1 MNEDNQTS
9 IGENVSGFAPSQNP
23 RDPVDISKV
32 QTQIDSTSLVNRI
45 IKRRKDELD
54 QSLALAVK
62 QNADK
67 VAEEQRLG
75 AITGY
80 GQMIAA
86 TNIDQAR
93 SDAMMIEL
101 RKLDLGNKSPYLA
114 SKMRDPNFAAISHDD
129 VPNLVQNEYL
139 LDYLETF
146 GDNMGAVPQ
155 RFKGGIKLTAQ
166 GRMYF
171 NAMISENEKQEA
183 EFIAAG
189 KRLGDE
195 YEEMSSGGG
204 AVIGGSAEVL
214 GQLAASGKTIATG
227 SVVGAGVGAGIG
239 ATAFGVGAIPGAIG
253 GAGTG
258 AIAGMALDAFIV
270 EAGHAYGEF
279 RENGFERETA
289 TGGAITVGV
298 LNAAL
303 EVAGAKIVTAPYRKL
318 LSKTISST
326 ISRQVTKAGV
336 KMTTEGLLKTAALNY
351 LQTIAAETGTEV
363 TQESVNIL
371 VDKFLR
377 TISSDELN
385 EKLKTEQ
392 GWDEIVQRIGDIAY
406 KTATAMVLIGLPG
419 AAAHA
424 YNEKSKSNGALKV
437 QDTISAL
444 IKNGDDSK
452 LAKRSPD
459 DREKFMAAQLKG
471 KKSEVLYVDARELVS
486 VLQQM
491 MIGEG
496 RNREANKIS
505 DSDLEAVL
513 PGVLQQL
520 AVPGVV
526 DVTIPTHVFL
536 ERTSKTELGKA
547 LLDHIRV
554 GVDAMSVADA
564 RRYVEQKNETIA
576 NTQKKIAEQNKTIE
590 GFEKSAREVFD
601 MVEKQLIAAGRS
613 KAEAEMG
620 ATLAQA
626 MVVTGAAKDKIT
638 PTEWLAR
645 NPLPKIRPAQA
656 PTQRADGSFEQASRK
671 DLGLGEQAAN
681 ETSQRPTVVAWAKE
695 KFGDR
700 TAPDGSTVWQN
711 FTEWFGDSQI
721 VDADG
726 KPMVVYHGTNEEF
739 DTFETGRGDMIFVS
753 PSKELAEG
761 FGENIVESYIRST
774 KPFNGVKNVKDIK
787 DFVKKNYE
795 KIKKEI
801 DRETDER
808 GNLDDLNVHSVKELL
823 SRIEGLDYYVYESSA
838 TLRNGIKKLGFDSI
852 QSDENGEI
860 AIGIFHPRQIKSAVA
875 NTGAF
880 STTNFSMLEQSAIA
894 ATQRAAISSKLQG
907 IADVSGIT
915 ASTEFAK
922 GQTVKT
928 GREFKLKLQER
939 VLAAA
944 KAAGIDLSV
953 DTPETRAYLVE
964 MATSDAFAALN
975 TESGK
980 LAIGWYNRK
989 VRKALRKLA
998 LIHPE
1003 ISTDPNAKLAF
1014 MWALAVTSNGMK
1026 VLPNFRMA
1034 EKAYKIYKKT
1044 GKMPTNIGA
1053 GTAKKAINN
1062 SLGLYNKLIKKH
1074 GFQKLF
1080 DFMTTQH
1087 TVKEVAAFSGKN
1099 ISGENTKTIVYG
1111 SAFLGAK
1118 IGNGFFANLNGH
1130 FEQLT
1135 IDRWL
1140 MRTWG
1145 RWTGTLIETDRI
1157 AANKRLGQLSQLGS
1171 KLTKSE
1177 KEKLS
1182 KIVGVK
1188 LNFDRPLTV
1197 AKAVSDASTDPDVRE
1212 LINGVGTSKS
1222 LIKKIRSILG
1232 DPRKGSNRVGIGDE
1246 IRKASLSAIGH
1257 LDGQIEIPR
1266 NAKERGQIRS
1276 VFQEALV
1283 ELQKTHPDLTM
1294 ADLQAV
1300 LWYPEKTLYESAKGA
1315 VGVESEY
1322 EEGNA
1327 PDYDNAAITIAR
1339 EAGVSEELIRA
1350 ADAAVDKEL
1359 RAEDSA
1365 RRTGRGV
1372 KRAGKSGVLRQS
1384 AVTTSSH
1391 NVALSAQRIEQIP
1404 LGGVTPIADV
1414 RQSLIGKFGSVVDRL
1429 VKSGRLVIAS
1439 NASDLVTKF
1448 RESTG
1453 RDLDEET
1460 ENSIKADKLKAE
1472 GTIRAWIIFAEQRQV
1487 VDFNSI
1493 KSIDDAKA
1501 AAEKKYK
1508 KIVESTPEFDG
1519 DAYINSIEDRELDE
1533 LPPVVRD
1540 AVRRWRNGDQDSA
1553 MRDLL
1558 NSVTKERQR
1567 NIAAWRNYLE
1577 VVNEDYAA
1585 DPNWRHYVV
1594 EYLFE
1599 SFSKDNPNSGLP
1611 FNAAALSLVHNK
1623 VSTGEAPRFD
1633 KAYSKALLLV
1643 TKDLVKLGDVNNGWR
1658 KVPRTSMDSP
1668 NFNNIVAEVQSI
1680 SSAKWCTRTTHAS
1693 PYIQRGDFWVYISNG
1708 SPAIAIRFD
1717 GADVAEIQGPANDG
1731 TIPYQYA
1738 GEVKNLLDSGQLGV
1752 LKPKTKMSLETAI
1765 EKANLLEGIKSGSIR
1780 EQEQAAGVE
1789 FDYTA
1794 AGQDTV
1800 RVFVNK
1806 NGEIVIWGDC
1816 KIIGPNKVSRVEGR
1830 LTIQEGES
1838 ARFLTSVRHLK
1849 MDRDSSA
1856 PLITE
1861 VLGDAEFYQDT
1872 SAPLLTKIGGNGD
1885 ILAGAFVPLLE
1896 TINGELS
1903 AYAESSLPS
1912 LVSVGGNAFI
1922 AGKASL
1928 PLLKTVDGGA
1938 NFYRD
1943 SFFPSLTRIGRDA
1956 SFYGNASMPVLEY
1969 IGGGCTLE
1977 RGANVPMLTTIV
1989 GHASMRE
1996 GAIANSL
2003 QTIGENAAIYGGVSV
2018 PSLVTIGGVA
2028 TIFEFADVPSLTT
2041 IGEGGTIKAR
2051 ASVPSLTTVGETLFL
2066 EEDVEVPL
2074 LATVGNTLFTP
2085 YDEQSDVVPN
2095 YNKTLYL
2102 PSLVSVGG
2110 SVTVSKQ
2117 MFTPLLRSIGGEAK
2131 LGPGS
2136 SLPSLVNVNNLF
2148 AYSLVLG
2155 YKNIESPFIPLLET
2169 VAGSAYLNYNVSAPS
2184 LTSIGNYAL
2193 IGDSVSV
2200 PLLKTIWGNTAIYG
2214 GSDTSNLRIIYGSA
2228 TIEQGANVSSLIT
2241 VSGNL
2246 DLSDKAS
2253 APSLV
2258 TVGNNLSMG
2267 YESSAPLLVMV
2278 GGAADMKTNSVF
2290 SSKIRTKINT
2300 LSNGM
2305 SADEIKA
2312 FVNNTLKPTNGTK
2325 ASVGQTI
2332 QGLTDNKTG
2341 IMFLI
2346 ASSLTSRTAPAVL
2359 AHEVTHAFAT
2369 DEMQAK
2375 ALDLVNNRD
2384 SSDNTPQIQSLLDDV
2399 HNRMAAAGVIGDAS
2413 EALGYIVEEAI
2424 LAGRVSGSSVIDDTF
2439 IARIV
2444 DMFGERIGGIVR
2456 DFVAFVR
2463 ARMAAGGLEIDMTV
2477 DDMVAMAVHGMH
2489 QISNGDT
2496 QITDARSPTVSKS
2509 SNQTLFHSNDN
2520 EESLSQSQN
2529 PATFYSAFKNEVKK
2543 LNINSANAEGWKQQI
2558 KGLVAKGAIKQDEV
2572 FWSGL
2577 ENWLDIKD
2585 QVQEGKITKEQVD
2598 EFLQIEGMRVDVQV
2612 ETEGVDIGRAAENIE
2627 ETLRNGEVWDIDG
2640 KSALEEWQKPGIS
2653 EKLKSQYE
2661 ALLNEKLQEA
2671 NGVYDDGREVSDYV
2685 KEASNTQY
2693 HYLQLQRNNSTNYRE
2708 VLIMLPEEL
2717 NISSF
2722 YSSHWDGMP
2731 NVVVHIRMSDR
2742 IGPNGERILFIE
2754 EIQSDWGQEGRS
2766 GGFLTEEISKLRVLI
2781 REAQYRINFLETSDE
2796 SQGILRKAFVAL
2808 NKVRELPFV
2817 DENGTEQT
2825 NKAANWARVLDHL
2838 VGSDDWRTKYNFT
2851 KLTKKDIANLEKE
2864 KERRVALK
2872 VEQDFIKNSDSST
2885 AFATAPK
2892 GPFVEKTSAWVELAL
2907 KQIML
2912 QAVNGKYD
2920 KVAFINGNQSA
2931 KRYDQIS
2938 EVDEIQIRKNAD
2950 GTYNYVARYEGE
2962 SVETEKKV
2970 DAEKIIK
2977 LFGKER
2983 LDAADAKPMTSVT
2996 IRVKDFS
3003 MGGEGMKAFYD
3014 SIVPQALSKML
3025 KKLGGDNVGEVGID
3039 TRSPEDNAYYEDL
3052 TEANIMRQQGF
3063 TVTPALSEK
3072 VSQGLPL
3079 FQSKEGGS
3087 NGEARGSYD
3096 PIKNLMALGAN
3107 ADSSTFPH
3115 ELMHWRLIKEFEMA
3129 SDPNATAEQKADAD
3143 ILLKWFGIAGENVD
3157 QRLANWNAMSLDQQR
3172 PHHEAFALSGEI
3184 FLYTG
3189 KSPSVELQGVFEKY
3203 RRWLIRT
3210 YISIRDDLNAIYR
3223 QQFGTDLPFLTEEI
3237 RGVFDRM
3244 LASEEQISQ
3253 REAIDNF
3260 KAQYQTQ
3267 EESGMNDGEWAAYQA
3282 MIAEAHEVAV
3292 TDLTAASVKQ
3302 MEWLSG
3308 ARGKILKDM
3317 QTAHNAFR
3325 KATQSEEAE
3334 KMSNEPVRRAERF
3347 LRTGKMLD
3355 AEGKEVEFL
3364 VGNKLDRSTVI
3375 NMYPTST
3382 TGLTPAVDLTKL
3394 QGMMTKDGLAPDLA
3408 AEMFGMESGDQL
3420 VRALA
3425 ELKPYKEELKERTDA
3440 RMLEEHGELTTPEAR
3455 EEAVQRALAN
3465 EARSRFV
3472 AVENRFLT
3480 KAKTPV
3486 AVILQGAKELARS
3499 ILGRMAIKD
3508 IKPRNYALTEAR
3520 VAKEKTTAVKAMQS
3534 PETAA
3539 KSAYTRHYNK
3549 MIAEGVEEA
3558 KAVEMAT
3565 EVSNEAM
3572 KSAQARI
3579 DAHKKQYGDVSPE
3592 VAAIKASHQQV
3603 IQNQLAKE
3611 AQSIKDEIET
3621 QIGKFKR
3628 FFKDDKKI
3636 AKTRS
3641 VDLVNAARSILA
3653 FYGLGKHDKLPS
3665 AYLEQLKEY
3674 NPSLFESVS
3683 AMISSAKTGTPDYR
3697 MLTVDEFRS
3706 MQETV
3711 DALWELAKRENQIRI
3726 EGEMVSLDQAVGELG
3741 ARLDEI
3747 GVPKTLP
3754 GETQAVTNKDR
3765 AVRHINSMKAIL
3777 RRVEHW
3783 ANATDGANN
3792 AGGPFTKYIWRP
3804 ISQALDAYRI
3814 DRNKYVKRYVD
3825 LLKEIA
3831 LPVGKIAAPEIN
3843 YTFGAGNG
3851 GIGIAELLGALMHTG
3866 NVSNLEKLLVGR
3878 GWATVAEDGTMDTSK
3893 WDAFIARVT
3902 NDGTLT
3908 KQHFD
3913 FLQAAWDLNEE
3924 LKPMAQKVHHD
3935 IEGYYFKEVPATP
3948 FTNQFGTYRGGY
3960 VPAKTD
3966 PFIVRDA
3973 QRQARMAE
3981 LESDFRAA
3989 MPSTGTGF
3997 MKSRVKYNK
4006 ALSLDI
4012 RLMAKHIDD
4021 VIRYSHVQPAV
4032 KDVMRILKNRSFAD
4046 KLTRMDSMAIDEM
4059 LAPWL
4064 NRAARQITNESG
4076 RWKPIDTFWR
4086 TVRSRTGISVMIGNI
4101 TNAMQ
4106 QLTGLFMSSLKV
4118 GPAYLGNALYSYIA
4132 SPNLSSQEVAALSP
4146 FMSNKMENQIF
4157 DLQDQMNQLVLNP
4170 NKFQKIQ
4177 KWSSHHGYFLQS
4189 AFQNMVDIVTW
4200 TATYNEYLAE
4210 SGVDVSDAKAQ
4221 REAINRADAAVRLT
4235 QGTMNPEGIA
4245 AFEVGT
4251 PFYKTF
4257 VQFTGYFN
4265 MLANLNT
4272 DEYVKIFRDLGWR
4285 GNEGKLAYT
4294 FLMGFAA
4301 QAIISDAIVRTLR
4314 GGWEDDD
4321 DDGYLDVFMD
4331 WIFGSMARS
4340 AVAMVPFGSTAYTA
4354 LTTAYNSKPY
4364 DDRITSSP
4372 SVSALESST
4381 VGVGK
4386 AIINATSKDKE
4397 ITGQNVKDVA
4407 TLISVS
4413 TGIPVT
4419 LLGRPASYLVDVER
4433 GKINPTSKADFV
4445 RGLITGTAT
4454 KESKKR

>member
-9 IGENVSGFAPSQNP
+9 IDENVSGFAPSQNP
-23 RDPVDISKV
+23 RDPSDISKK
-32 QTQIDSTSLVNRI
+32 TRSQIVMESFDAKSVANSIL
-45 IKRRKDELD
+45 KEMQDELD

-101 RKLDLGNKSPYLA
+101 RKYDLGNKNPYLA
-114 SKMRDPNFAAISHDD
+114 SQMRDPNFAAVSHDD

-146 GDNMGAVPQ
+146 GDNMGAVSQ

-214 GQLAASGKTIATG
+214 GQVAASGKTIATG
-227 SVVGAGVGAGIG
+227 SVIGAGVGAGIG
-239 ATAFGVGAIPGAIG
+239 LTGFGVGAIPGAVG

-406 KTATAMVLIGLPG
+406 KTAAAMLIIGVPG

-564 RRYVEQKNETIA
+564 RRYVEQKNENIA

-601 MVEKQLIAAGRS
+601 MVEKQLIAAGRL

-626 MVVTGAAKDKIT
+626 MVVTGAARDKIT

-656 PTQRADGSFEQASRK
+656 PTQRADGSFEQASRA

-681 ETSQRPTVVAWAKE
+681 ETSQRPSVVAWAKE

-700 TAPDGSTVWQN
+700 TAPDGSTVWKN
-711 FTEWFGDSQI
+711 FTEWFGDSKV
-721 VDADG
+721 VDAEG
-726 KPMVVYHGTNEEF
+726 KPVMVYHGTQNEKMNEF
-739 DTFETGRGDMIFVS
+739 SKTRPAYFTADKQLADEFADRSYWGEALIEGEVPTTISAYLSIKNPLVITTEKEYESEMMDKASVGHLLDRGYDGIIYNPDDRGSSYFLTVS
-753 PSKELAEG
+753 P
-761 FGENIVESYIRST
+761 T
-774 KPFNGVKNVKDIK
+774 
-787 DFVKKNYE
+787 
-795 KIKKEI
+795 
-801 DRETDER
+801 
-808 GNLDDLNVHSVKELL
+808 
-823 SRIEGLDYYVYESSA
+823 
-838 TLRNGIKKLGFDSI
+838 
-852 QSDENGEI
+852 
-860 AIGIFHPRQIKSAVA
+860 QIKSAVA

-880 STTNFSMLEQSAIA
+880 STTNLSILEQSAIA

-1034 EKAYKIYKKT
+1034 EKAYNIYKKT

-1053 GTAKKAINN
+1053 GTSKKAINN
-1062 SLGLYNKLIKKH
+1062 SLALYNKLIKKH

-1391 NVALSAQRIEQIP
+1391 NVAHSAQRIEQIP

-1472 GTIRAWIIFAEQRQV
+1472 GTVRAWIIFAEQRQV

-1508 KIVESTPEFDG
+1508 EIVESTPEFDG
-1519 DAYINSIEDRELDE
+1519 DAYINSIEDRELDA
-1533 LPPVVRD
+1533 LPP
-1540 AVRRWRNGDQDSA
+1540 AVREAVSRWRNGEKDSA

-1558 NSVTKERQR
+1558 DSVNRQR
-1567 NIAAWRNYLE
+1567 QQNIATWRNYLE

-1594 EYLFE
+1594 EYLFG

-1633 KAYSKALLLV
+1633 KAYSNALLLV
-1643 TKDLVKLGDVNNGWR
+1643 TKDLVKLGDANNGWR
-1658 KVPRTSMDSP
+1658 KIPKTSSDSP
-1668 NFNNIVAEVQSI
+1668 NFDKTVAEVQSI
-1680 SSAKWCTRTTHAS
+1680 SSTKWCTRTTHAS
-1693 PYIQRGDFWVYISNG
+1693 IYIQGGDFWVYIHNG
-1708 SPAIAIRFD
+1708 QPAIAIRFS
-1717 GADVAEIQGPANDG
+1717 GETVAEIQGQANNG

-1738 GEVKNLLDSGQLGV
+1738 GEVKNLLDSGELGK
-1752 LKPKTKMSLETAI
+1752 LMPSTKRSLDMAI
-1765 EKANLLEGIKSGSIR
+1765 EKSFMLEEVKKGSTRELTEHAGIRLDDDSR
-1780 EQEQAAGVE
+1780 MFELE
-1789 FDYTA
+1789 
-1794 AGQDTV
+1794 
-1800 RVFVNK
+1800 
-1806 NGEIVIWGDC
+1806 NGDVVVWGDC
-1816 KIIGPNKVSRVEGR
+1816 SITAYATNRVVKIIGNADFMAGSMAPR
-1830 LTIQEGES
+1830 LTEISGE
-1838 ARFLTSVRHLK
+1838 AVIR
-1849 MDRDSSA
+1849 
-1856 PLITE
+1856 E
-1861 VLGDAEFYQDT
+1861 
-1872 SAPLLTKIGGNGD
+1872 
-1885 ILAGAFVPLLE
+1885 
-1896 TINGELS
+1896 
-1903 AYAESSLPS
+1903 ES
-1912 LVSVGGNAFI
+1912 F
-1922 AGKASL
+1922 L
-1928 PLLKTVDGGA
+1928 PLLKT
-1938 NFYRD
+1938 
-1943 SFFPSLTRIGRDA
+1943 
-1956 SFYGNASMPVLEY
+1956 
-1969 IGGGCTLE
+1969 IGGYGDIRAYKSEQGEQAYL
-1977 RGANVPMLTTIV
+1977 V
-1989 GHASMRE
+1989 
-1996 GAIANSL
+1996 SL
-2003 QTIGENAAIYGGVSV
+2003 
-2018 PSLVTIGGVA
+2018 
-2028 TIFEFADVPSLTT
+2028 PSLTT
-2041 IGEGGTIKAR
+2041 IGGSANIKAGASLPMLTR
-2051 ASVPSLTTVGETLFL
+2051 IDGYASIQGGASVPSLTTVGSTFNIYKNLSVPSLTTVGGHLTMDAEAFAPSLTTVVGDANFGLRSSAPMLKTIGGYATIKKDAVLESLTTVGGAATISGSRPIIGFSMASETNPLASFSAVPMLATVAGDLHIKEGAIAPMLTTIGGHLDL
-2066 EEDVEVPL
+2066 EAGASAPMLTTVGGTASIQRGASAPALKSVMGNLNIFARASAPVLVTVGGDAHIYEEAFTPMLETVGGDLLINDDAAAPL
-2074 LATVGNTLFTP
+2074 LTKVGRDANIYQRSKLPMLATVGR
-2085 YDEQSDVVPN
+2085 DVNIEHDSTVPVLTTIGGRAN
-2095 YNKTLYL
+2095 IQHGASVPMLAT
-2102 PSLVSVGG
+2102 VGG
-2110 SVTVSKQ
+2110 YADIGSNVSAPK
-2117 MFTPLLRSIGGEAK
+2117 LAVIVGNASIQAGA
-2131 LGPGS
+2131 
-2136 SLPSLVNVNNLF
+2136 SLPSLTTIG
-2148 AYSLVLG
+2148 G
-2155 YKNIESPFIPLLET
+2155 Y
-2169 VAGSAYLNYNVSAPS
+2169 A
-2184 LTSIGNYAL
+2184 TSISSKAILNPDLQTSVGGNIA
-2193 IGDSVSV
+2193 
-2200 PLLKTIWGNTAIYG
+2200 AARA
-2214 GSDTSNLRIIYGSA
+2214 SNLQELNAILARA
-2228 TIEQGANVSSLIT
+2228 E
-2241 VSGNL
+2241 
-2246 DLSDKAS
+2246 
-2253 APSLV
+2253 
-2258 TVGNNLSMG
+2258 
-2267 YESSAPLLVMV
+2267 
-2278 GGAADMKTNSVF
+2278 
-2290 SSKIRTKINT
+2290 
-2300 LSNGM
+2300 
-2305 SADEIKA
+2305 
-2312 FVNNTLKPTNGTK
+2312 NGTS

-2341 IMFLI
+2341 VMFLI

-2384 SSDNTPQIQSLLDDV
+2384 SSDNTPQIQSLLDGV
-2399 HNRMAAAGVIGDAS
+2399 HNRMAAAGVVGNAS

-2424 LAGRVSGSSVIDDTF
+2424 LAGRVSGSSVIDNTF

-2477 DDMVAMAVHGMH
+2477 DDMVAIAVHGMH
-2489 QISNGDT
+2489 QISKGDT

-2520 EESLSQSQN
+2520 EESLNQSQN
-2529 PATFYSAFKNEVKK
+2529 PATFYSALKNQVER
-2543 LNINSANAEGWKQQI
+2543 LNINLANAEGWKQQI
-2558 KGLVAKGAIKQDEV
+2558 KGLVAKGIVKQDEV

-2577 ENWLDIKD
+2577 ENWLDL
-2585 QVQEGKITKEQVD
+2585 QNGKVTKEQVN
-2598 EFLQIEGMRVDVQV
+2598 EFLENNGVRVEIKSSSDKNKLAK
-2612 ETEGVDIGRAAENIE
+2612 AAEFIE
-2627 ETLRNGEVWDIDG
+2627 DSLDAGEAFDDDA
-2640 KSALEEWQKPGIS
+2640 KSALEQWQKPGIS
-2653 EKLKSQYE
+2653 EKSREQLE
-2661 ALLNEKLQEA
+2661 HLLNEKLQEA
-2671 NGVYDDGREVSDYV
+2671 GESRDVSDYV
-2685 KEASNTQY
+2685 ADVQETRYPEYQLNAS
-2693 HYLQLQRNNSTNYRE
+2693 SDGNYRE
-2708 VLIMLPEEL
+2708 ILIMLPRHALGKRKVFDKEG
-2717 NISSF
+2717 NVVGIAANDP
-2722 YSSHWDGMP
+2722 YQSSHWNDA
-2731 NVVVHIRMSDR
+2731 NIVVHIRMNDR
-2742 IGPNGERILFIE
+2742 LGPNGERILFIE
-2754 EIQSDWGQEGRS
+2754 EIQSDWAQEGRS
-2766 GGFLTEEISKLRVLI
+2766 AGFSTDENERIRTLV
-2781 REAQYRINFLETSDE
+2781 REAIRRQNILETSAANQE
-2796 SQGILRKAFVAL
+2796 IQRKSYVAM
-2808 NKVRELPFV
+2808 NKVKNLPKV
-2817 DENGTEQT
+2817 GDAGTESL
-2825 NKAANWARVLDHL
+2825 NRDIDLRAAYNDIAR
-2838 VGSDDWRTKYNFT
+2838 SDDWRTKYDLT
-2851 KLTKKDIANLEKE
+2851 GLTKREIKNLEIDR
-2864 KERRVALK
+2864 ERRIALN
-2872 VEQDFIKNSDSST
+2872 VEQDFLLGVYKTN
-2885 AFATAPK
+2885 AMLATVPK
-2892 GPFVEKTSAWVELAL
+2892 SPFVEKTSAWVELAL

-2912 QAVNGKYD
+2912 EAVNGKYD
-2920 KVAFINGNQSA
+2920 KVAFIDGHQSA
-2931 KRYDQIS
+2931 KRYDLSIEIDEIKIRKFANGSYAYKAYFNGEVAQF
-2938 EVDEIQIRKNAD
+2938 EDKVDEDRIVQ
-2950 GTYNYVARYEGE
+2950 
-2962 SVETEKKV
+2962 
-2970 DAEKIIK
+2970 
-2977 LFGKER
+2977 LFGSEILKTTKESSN
-2983 LDAADAKPMTSVT
+2983 KST
-2996 IRVKDFS
+2996 IFQLKNFS

-3014 SIVPQALSKML
+3014 SVVPQALSKML
-3025 KKLGGDNVGEVGID
+3025 KKLNGDKVEAVSYWNGNARGAFI
-3039 TRSPEDNAYYEDL
+3039 TRW
-3052 TEANIMRQQGF
+3052 QGF
-3063 TVTPALSEK
+3063 TVTPNLSEK

-3129 SDPNATAEQKADAD
+3129 SNPNATAEQKADAD

-3282 MIAEAHEVAV
+3282 MISEAHEVAV

-3325 KATQSEEAE
+3325 KQTQSEEAE
-3334 KMSNEPVRRAERF
+3334 KMSNEPVRKAERF

-3440 RMLEEHGELTTPEAR
+3440 RMMEEHGELNTPEAR

-3539 KSAYTRHYNK
+3539 KSAYTRHYNR

-3611 AQSIKDEIET
+3611 AQSIKDEVET

-3878 GWATVAEDGTMDTSK
+3878 GWATVAEDGTMDTSR
-3893 WDAFIARVT
+3893 WDAFVARVT

-4086 TVRSRTGISVMIGNI
+4086 TVRSRTGISVMIGNV

-4118 GPAYLGNALYSYIA
+4118 SPVYLGNALYSYVA

-4146 FMSNKMENQIF
+4146 FMSNRMKNQIF
-4157 DLQDQMNQLVLNP
+4157 DLQDQMNELVLNP
-4170 NKFQKIQ
+4170 NKFKKIQ

-4189 AFQNMVDIVTW
+4189 AFQNMVDIITW

-4221 REAINRADAAVRLT
+4221 REAVNRADAAVRLT

-4397 ITGQNVKDVA
+4397 ITGKNVKDVA
-4407 TLISVS
+4407 TLISVT

-4419 LLGRPASYLVDVER
+4419 LVGRPASYLVDVER
-4433 GKINPTSKADFV
+4433 GAVEPTSKADFV

>member
-1 MNEDNQTS
+1 MNEDNQIS
-9 IGENVSGFAPSQNP
+9 IDENVSGFAPSQNP
-23 RDPVDISKV
+23 RDPSDISRK
-32 QTQIDSTSLVNRI
+32 TPAQIVMESFDAKSVADSI

-101 RKLDLGNKSPYLA
+101 RKYDLGNKNPYLA
-114 SKMRDPNFAAISHDD
+114 SQMRDPNFAAVSHDD

-146 GDNMGAVPQ
+146 GDNMGAVSQ

-189 KRLGDE
+189 KRLGEE
-195 YEEMSSGGG
+195 YELMSRDGG
-204 AVIGGSAEVL
+204 AVLGGSAEVL
-214 GQLAASGKTIATG
+214 GQVAASGKTIATG
-227 SVVGAGVGAGIG
+227 SVIGAGVGAGIG
-239 ATAFGVGAIPGAIG
+239 LTGFGVGAIPGAVG

-371 VDKFLR
+371 VEKFLR

-547 LLDHIRV
+547 LLDYIRV

-564 RRYVEQKNETIA
+564 RRYVEQKNENIA

-626 MVVTGAAKDKIT
+626 MVVTGAARDKIT

-656 PTQRADGSFEQASRK
+656 PTQRADGSFEQAQIAKMDS
-671 DLGLGEQAAN
+671 DYIAAVESGDVVEQQRMVDEAATAAGY
-681 ETSQRPTVVAWAKE
+681 TSPTVHHGSIAKGVTQFNVGKSVEVEGGIFFTTNEDVAAQYTFERAYGDIISNEPLGDVTSAKLRMTNPYE
-695 KFGDR
+695 YQAKGK
-700 TAPDGSTVWQN
+700 V
-711 FTEWFGDSQI
+711 
-721 VDADG
+721 VDAIEMQRAVNFAKSNGYDG
-726 KPMVVYHGTNEEF
+726 VIIRDIDDSIGMT
-739 DTFETGRGDMIFVS
+739 GDMGDVY
-753 PSKELAEG
+753 
-761 FGENIVESYIRST
+761 VV
-774 KPFNGVKNVKDIK
+774 FNGN
-787 DFVKKNYE
+787 
-795 KIKKEI
+795 
-801 DRETDER
+801 
-808 GNLDDLNVHSVKELL
+808 
-823 SRIEGLDYYVYESSA
+823 
-838 TLRNGIKKLGFDSI
+838 
-852 QSDENGEI
+852 
-860 AIGIFHPRQIKSAVA
+860 QIKS
-875 NTGAF
+875 
-880 STTNFSMLEQSAIA
+880 S
-894 ATQRAAISSKLQG
+894 
-907 IADVSGIT
+907 
-915 ASTEFAK
+915 
-922 GQTVKT
+922 
-928 GREFKLKLQER
+928 
-939 VLAAA
+939 
-944 KAAGIDLSV
+944 DLV
-953 DTPETRAYLVE
+953 TR
-964 MATSDAFAALN
+964 D
-975 TESGK
+975 ESGK
-980 LAIGWYNRK
+980 VVPLSRRFNLSSPNTFEQASRAETRPKFISEIIETLGLTEEEVNSTVLDLMTGKSKSETFKADRVGNIKDIVPFLHARRLASGLRPLDITNSDDRAVLARLMAAEALAAINSAGGALAWYDSTIRAMLAQAAIKYPELDTDPRARNAFIIAAAITSQGMNVEDNLKFTFEQYDAYRKTIDANGAGQFPESGKGEEGSAMVDNFVLINSLLEDMGPDLLAQFLRTPFTVSELKKAGFKVNGELQSELVLGSSVLGPKIGFGFFSNLSGNFDPVTMDMWFMRTAGRLAGTLPSFK
-989 VRKALRKLA
+989 QSKFDKQVARFKKALLVTGTDGIFADQLDPLAVEKALNSQDVSAILA
-998 LIHPE
+998 LAKEIVKRHNKEFKYQREDFNSGKRVKSELVHSAMTMLGSIGKPIDTPSSGGQRRNFRDVVRQAVALVSKAYGQVVANAAFQAIIWYPE
-1003 ISTDPNAKLAF
+1003 QELYK
-1014 MWALAVTSNGMK
+1014 ALGARLRVTS
-1026 VLPNFRMA
+1026 
-1034 EKAYKIYKKT
+1034 EDY
-1044 GKMPTNIGA
+1044 
-1053 GTAKKAINN
+1053 
-1062 SLGLYNKLIKKH
+1062 
-1074 GFQKLF
+1074 
-1080 DFMTTQH
+1080 
-1087 TVKEVAAFSGKN
+1087 SG
-1099 ISGENTKTIVYG
+1099 
-1111 SAFLGAK
+1111 
-1118 IGNGFFANLNGH
+1118 
-1130 FEQLT
+1130 
-1135 IDRWL
+1135 
-1140 MRTWG
+1140 
-1145 RWTGTLIETDRI
+1145 
-1157 AANKRLGQLSQLGS
+1157 AANKLL
-1171 KLTKSE
+1171 
-1177 KEKLS
+1177 
-1182 KIVGVK
+1182 
-1188 LNFDRPLTV
+1188 
-1197 AKAVSDASTDPDVRE
+1197 KAE
-1212 LINGVGTSKS
+1212 GINGPK
-1222 LIKKIRSILG
+1222 L
-1232 DPRKGSNRVGIGDE
+1232 
-1246 IRKASLSAIGH
+1246 
-1257 LDGQIEIPR
+1257 
-1266 NAKERGQIRS
+1266 
-1276 VFQEALV
+1276 
-1283 ELQKTHPDLTM
+1283 
-1294 ADLQAV
+1294 
-1300 LWYPEKTLYESAKGA
+1300 
-1315 VGVESEY
+1315 
-1322 EEGNA
+1322 
-1327 PDYDNAAITIAR
+1327 
-1339 EAGVSEELIRA
+1339 
-1350 ADAAVDKEL
+1350 DAAQL
-1359 RAEDSA
+1359 AA
-1365 RRTGRGV
+1365 RKPRPTAAQQM
-1372 KRAGKSGVLRQS
+1372 AGKSKQKAAAGTGKVAGEFGPIPEPDRAAFLAGR
-1384 AVTTSSH
+1384 TKPSSH
-1391 NVALSAQRIEQIP
+1391 NVAHSAQRIEQIP

-1414 RQSLIGKFGSVVDRL
+1414 RQSLVGKFGSVVDRL

-1472 GTIRAWIIFAEQRQV
+1472 GTVRAWIIFAEQRQV

-1508 KIVESTPEFDG
+1508 EIVESTPEFDG
-1519 DAYINSIEDRELDE
+1519 DAYINSIEDRELDA
-1533 LPPVVRD
+1533 LPP
-1540 AVRRWRNGDQDSA
+1540 AVREAVSRWRNGEKDSA

-1558 NSVTKERQR
+1558 DSVNRQR
-1567 NIAAWRNYLE
+1567 QQNIATWRNYLE

-1594 EYLFE
+1594 EYLFG

-1633 KAYSKALLLV
+1633 KAYSNALLLV
-1643 TKDLVKLGDVNNGWR
+1643 TKDLVKLGDANNGWR
-1658 KVPRTSMDSP
+1658 KIPKTSSDSP
-1668 NFNNIVAEVQSI
+1668 NFNKTVAEVQSI
-1680 SSAKWCTRTTHAS
+1680 SSTKWCTRTTHAS
-1693 PYIQRGDFWVYISNG
+1693 VYIQTGDFWVYIHNG
-1708 SPAIAIRFD
+1708 QPAIAIRFS
-1717 GADVAEIQGPANDG
+1717 GETVAEIQGQANNG

-1738 GEVKNLLDSGQLGV
+1738 GEVKNLLDSGELGK
-1752 LKPKTKMSLETAI
+1752 LMPSTKRSLDMAI
-1765 EKANLLEGIKSGSIR
+1765 EKSFMLEEVKKGSTRELTEHAGIRLDDDSR
-1780 EQEQAAGVE
+1780 MFELE
-1789 FDYTA
+1789 
-1794 AGQDTV
+1794 
-1800 RVFVNK
+1800 
-1806 NGEIVIWGDC
+1806 NGDVVVWGDC
-1816 KIIGPNKVSRVEGR
+1816 SITAYATNRVVKIIGNADFMAGSMAPR
-1830 LTIQEGES
+1830 LTEISGE
-1838 ARFLTSVRHLK
+1838 AVIR
-1849 MDRDSSA
+1849 
-1856 PLITE
+1856 E
-1861 VLGDAEFYQDT
+1861 
-1872 SAPLLTKIGGNGD
+1872 
-1885 ILAGAFVPLLE
+1885 
-1896 TINGELS
+1896 
-1903 AYAESSLPS
+1903 ES
-1912 LVSVGGNAFI
+1912 F
-1922 AGKASL
+1922 L
-1928 PLLKTVDGGA
+1928 PLLKT
-1938 NFYRD
+1938 
-1943 SFFPSLTRIGRDA
+1943 
-1956 SFYGNASMPVLEY
+1956 
-1969 IGGGCTLE
+1969 IGGYGDIRAYKSEQGEQSYL
-1977 RGANVPMLTTIV
+1977 V
-1989 GHASMRE
+1989 
-1996 GAIANSL
+1996 SL
-2003 QTIGENAAIYGGVSV
+2003 
-2018 PSLVTIGGVA
+2018 
-2028 TIFEFADVPSLTT
+2028 PSLTT
-2041 IGEGGTIKAR
+2041 IGGSANIKAGASLPMLTTIGGYASIEGG
-2051 ASVPSLTTVGETLFL
+2051 ASVPSLTTVGSTFNIYKKLSVPSLTTVGGHLTMDAEAFAPSLTTVVGDANFGLRSSAPMLKTIGGYATIKKDAVLESLTTVGGSATISGSRPIIGFSMASETNPLASFSA
-2066 EEDVEVPL
+2066 VPM
-2074 LATVGNTLFTP
+2074 LATVAGDLHIKEGAIAPMLTTVGGYLDLEAGASAPMLTTVDGTASIQRGASAPALKSVMGNLNIFARASAPVLVTVGGDAHIYEEAFTP
-2085 YDEQSDVVPN
+2085 MLE
-2095 YNKTLYL
+2095 T
-2102 PSLVSVGG
+2102 VGG
-2110 SVTVSKQ
+2110 DLVINDDAAA
-2117 MFTPLLRSIGGEAK
+2117 PLLTKVGRDANIYQRSKLPMLTTVGRDVNIEMDSTVPVLTTIGGRANIQHGASVPMLTTVGGYADIGSNVSAPK
-2131 LGPGS
+2131 LAVIVGNASIQAGA
-2136 SLPSLVNVNNLF
+2136 SLPSLTTIG
-2148 AYSLVLG
+2148 G
-2155 YKNIESPFIPLLET
+2155 Y
-2169 VAGSAYLNYNVSAPS
+2169 A
-2184 LTSIGNYAL
+2184 TSISSKAILNPDLQTSVGGNIA
-2193 IGDSVSV
+2193 
-2200 PLLKTIWGNTAIYG
+2200 AARA
-2214 GSDTSNLRIIYGSA
+2214 SNLQELNAILARA
-2228 TIEQGANVSSLIT
+2228 E
-2241 VSGNL
+2241 
-2246 DLSDKAS
+2246 
-2253 APSLV
+2253 
-2258 TVGNNLSMG
+2258 
-2267 YESSAPLLVMV
+2267 
-2278 GGAADMKTNSVF
+2278 
-2290 SSKIRTKINT
+2290 
-2300 LSNGM
+2300 
-2305 SADEIKA
+2305 
-2312 FVNNTLKPTNGTK
+2312 NGTS

-2341 IMFLI
+2341 VMFLI

-2369 DEMQAK
+2369 DEMQSK

-2384 SSDNTPQIQSLLDDV
+2384 SSDNTPQIQSLLDGV
-2399 HNRMAAAGVIGDAS
+2399 HNRMAAAGVVGNAS

-2424 LAGRVSGSSVIDDTF
+2424 LAGRVSGSSVIDNTF

-2463 ARMAAGGLEIDMTV
+2463 ARIAAGGLEIDMTV
-2477 DDMVAMAVHGMH
+2477 DDMVAIAVHGMH
-2489 QISNGDT
+2489 QISKGDT

-2520 EESLSQSQN
+2520 EESLNQSQN
-2529 PATFYSAFKNEVKK
+2529 PATFYSALKNQVER
-2543 LNINSANAEGWKQQI
+2543 LNINLANAEGWKQQI
-2558 KGLVAKGAIKQDEV
+2558 KGLVAKGIVKQDEV

-2577 ENWLDIKD
+2577 ENWLDLQAGKVTKD
-2585 QVQEGKITKEQVD
+2585 QVN
-2598 EFLQIEGMRVDVQV
+2598 EFLENNGVRVEIKSSSDKNKLAK
-2612 ETEGVDIGRAAENIE
+2612 AAEFIE
-2627 ETLRNGEVWDIDG
+2627 DSLDAGEAFDDDA
-2640 KSALEEWQKPGIS
+2640 KSALEQWQKPGIS
-2653 EKLKSQYE
+2653 EKSREQLE
-2661 ALLNEKLQEA
+2661 HLLNEKLQEA
-2671 NGVYDDGREVSDYV
+2671 GESRDVSDYV
-2685 KEASNTQY
+2685 ADVQETRYPEYQLNAS
-2693 HYLQLQRNNSTNYRE
+2693 SDGNYRE
-2708 VLIMLPEEL
+2708 ILIMLPRHALGKRKVFDKEG
-2717 NISSF
+2717 NVVGIAANDP
-2722 YSSHWDGMP
+2722 YQSSHWNDA
-2731 NVVVHIRMSDR
+2731 NIVVHIRMNDR
-2742 IGPNGERILFIE
+2742 LGPNGERILFIE
-2754 EIQSDWGQEGRS
+2754 EIQSDWAQEGRS
-2766 GGFLTEEISKLRVLI
+2766 AGFSTDENERIRTLV
-2781 REAQYRINFLETSDE
+2781 REAIRRQNILETSAANQE
-2796 SQGILRKAFVAL
+2796 IQRKSYVAM
-2808 NKVRELPFV
+2808 NKVKNLPKV
-2817 DENGTEQT
+2817 GDAGTESL
-2825 NKAANWARVLDHL
+2825 NRDIDLRAAYNDIAR
-2838 VGSDDWRTKYNFT
+2838 SDDWRTKYDLT
-2851 KLTKKDIANLEKE
+2851 GLTKREIKNLEIDR
-2864 KERRVALK
+2864 ERRIALN
-2872 VEQDFIKNSDSST
+2872 VEQDFLLGVYKTN
-2885 AFATAPK
+2885 AMLATVPK
-2892 GPFVEKTSAWVELAL
+2892 SPFVEKTSAWVELAL

-2912 QAVNGKYD
+2912 EAVNGKYD
-2920 KVAFINGNQSA
+2920 KVAFIDGHQSA
-2931 KRYDQIS
+2931 KRYDLSIEIDEIKIRKFANGSYAYKAYFNGEVAQF
-2938 EVDEIQIRKNAD
+2938 EDKVDEDRIVQ
-2950 GTYNYVARYEGE
+2950 
-2962 SVETEKKV
+2962 
-2970 DAEKIIK
+2970 
-2977 LFGKER
+2977 LFGSEILKTTKESSN
-2983 LDAADAKPMTSVT
+2983 KST
-2996 IRVKDFS
+2996 IFQLKNFS

-3014 SIVPQALSKML
+3014 SVVPQALSKML
-3025 KKLGGDNVGEVGID
+3025 KKLNGDKVEAVSYWNGNARGAFI
-3039 TRSPEDNAYYEDL
+3039 TRW
-3052 TEANIMRQQGF
+3052 QGF
-3063 TVTPALSEK
+3063 TVTPNLSEK

-3129 SDPNATAEQKADAD
+3129 SNPNATAEQKADAD

-3282 MIAEAHEVAV
+3282 MISEAHEVAV

-3325 KATQSEEAE
+3325 KQTQSEEAE
-3334 KMSNEPVRRAERF
+3334 KMSNEPVRKAERF

-3440 RMLEEHGELTTPEAR
+3440 RMMEEHGELNTPEAR

-3611 AQSIKDEIET
+3611 AQSIKDEVET
-3621 QIGKFKR
+3621 QIGKFRR

-3726 EGEMVSLDQAVGELG
+3726 DGEMVSLDQAVGELD
-3741 ARLDEI
+3741 ARMDEI

-3831 LPVGKIAAPEIN
+3831 LPAGKIAAPEIN

-3866 NVSNLEKLLVGR
+3866 NVSNLEKLLIGR
-3878 GWATVAEDGTMDTSK
+3878 GWATVADDGTMDTSR
-3893 WDAFIARVT
+3893 WDAFVARVT

-4086 TVRSRTGISVMIGNI
+4086 TVRSRTGISVMIGNV

-4118 GPAYLGNALYSYIA
+4118 SPVYLGNALYSYVA

-4146 FMSNKMENQIF
+4146 FMSNRMKNQIF
-4157 DLQDQMNQLVLNP
+4157 DLQDQMNELVLNP
-4170 NKFQKIQ
+4170 NKFKKIQ

-4189 AFQNMVDIVTW
+4189 AFQNMVDIITW

-4221 REAINRADAAVRLT
+4221 REAVNRADAAVRLT

-4340 AVAMVPFGSTAYTA
+4340 VVAMVPFGSTAYTA

-4372 SVSALESST
+4372 SISALESST

-4433 GKINPTSKADFV
+4433 GKVKPTSKADFV

>member
-1 MNEDNQTS
+1 MNEDNQIS
-9 IGENVSGFAPSQNP
+9 IDENVSGFAPSQNP
-23 RDPVDISKV
+23 RDPADILKKTRS
-32 QTQIDSTSLVNRI
+32 QIVMESFDAKSVADSI
-45 IKRRKDELD
+45 IKQEKDELD

-101 RKLDLGNKSPYLA
+101 RKYDLGNKNPYLA
-114 SKMRDPNFAAISHDD
+114 SQMRDPNFAAVSHDD

-146 GDNMGAVPQ
+146 GDNMRAVPQ
-155 RFKGGIKLTAQ
+155 RFKGGMKLTAQ

-183 EFIAAG
+183 EFIATA

-195 YEEMSSGGG
+195 YEGMSSGGG
-204 AVIGGSAEVL
+204 AVLGGSAEVI
-214 GQLAASGKTIATG
+214 GQVAASGKTIATG
-227 SVVGAGVGAGIG
+227 SVIGAGAGAGIG
-239 ATAFGVGAIPGAIG
+239 LAGFGVGAIPGAIG

-298 LNAAL
+298 LNATL

-326 ISRQVTKAGV
+326 ISRQVTKAEV

-371 VDKFLR
+371 VEKFLR

-392 GWDEIVQRIGDIAY
+392 GWDKIVQRIGDIAY
-406 KTATAMVLIGLPG
+406 KTATAMVLIGIPG

-424 YNEKSKSNGALKV
+424 YNEKSKSNSALKV
-437 QDTISAL
+437 QNTISAL

-459 DREKFMAAQLKG
+459 NREKFMVAQLQG
-471 KKSEVLYVDARELVS
+471 KKSEVLYVNARELVS

-536 ERTSKTELGKA
+536 ERTSKIELGKA

-564 RRYVEQKNETIA
+564 RRYLEQKNENIA
-576 NTQKKIAEQNKTIE
+576 NTQKEIAEQNKTIE

-620 ATLAQA
+620 ATLVQA

-656 PTQRADGSFEQASRK
+656 PTQRADGSFEQASRA

-681 ETSQRPTVVAWAKE
+681 ETSQRPAVVAWAKE

-711 FTEWFGDSQI
+711 FTEWFGDSKV
-721 VDADG
+721 VDAEG
-726 KPMVVYHGTNEEF
+726 KPIVVYHGTGTAINEFKEEF
-739 DTFETGRGDMIFVS
+739 TGQGNDQLGTGFYFTTLEKQAKGYETNRLPSADGLEKLGGEDS
-753 PSKELAEG
+753 PNTISAILS
-761 FGENIVESYIRST
+761 I
-774 KPFNGVKNVKDIK
+774 KNPLKLDQNTETTR
-787 DFVKKNYE
+787 DFVLTQKQVQQ
-795 KIKKEI
+795 I
-801 DRETDER
+801 
-808 GNLDDLNVHSVKELL
+808 LL
-823 SRIEGLDYYVYESSA
+823 SAPNIFDENESPLTNWMDSNGKPYTKAQVISIAKKYDNLLHIQNDFFRNEGTAFRKAVNEA
-838 TLRNGIKKLGFDSI
+838 TGFDGVEKTFA
-852 QSDENGEI
+852 DGTKHYV
-860 AIGIFHPRQIKSAVA
+860 AWFPTQIKSAVA
-875 NTGAF
+875 NTGEFSETDPNILRQEASGKTRPKFISEIIETLGLTEEEVNSTVLDLMTGKSKAETFKADRVGNVKDIVPFLHARRLASGLRPLDITNSDDRAVLARLMAAEALAAINSAGGALAWYDSTIRAMLAQAAIKYPELDTDPRARNAF
-880 STTNFSMLEQSAIA
+880 IIAAAITSQGMNVEDNLKFTFEQYDAYRKTIDANGAGQFPESGKGKEGSAMVDNFVLINSLLKDMGPDLLAQFLRTPFTVSELKKAGFKVNGELQSELVLGSSVLGPKIGFGFFSNLSGNFDPVTMDMWFMRTAGRLAGTLPSFKQSKFDKQVARFKKALLVTGTDGIFADQLDPLAVEKALNSQDVSAILA
-894 ATQRAAISSKLQG
+894 L
-907 IADVSGIT
+907 
-915 ASTEFAK
+915 AK
-922 GQTVKT
+922 EIVK
-928 GREFKLKLQER
+928 RHNKEFKYQREDFNSGKRVKSELVHSAMTMLGSIGKPIDTPSSGGQRRNFRDVVRQAVALVSKAYGQVVANAAFQAIIWYPEQELYKALGASLRVTSEDYSGAANKLLKAEGINGPKLDAAQ
-939 VLAAA
+939 LAARKPRPTA
-944 KAAGIDLSV
+944 AQQMAGKSKQKAAAGIGKV
-953 DTPETRAYLVE
+953 AGEFGPIPEPDR
-964 MATSDAFAALN
+964 
-975 TESGK
+975 
-980 LAIGWYNRK
+980 
-989 VRKALRKLA
+989 
-998 LIHPE
+998 
-1003 ISTDPNAKLAF
+1003 
-1014 MWALAVTSNGMK
+1014 
-1026 VLPNFRMA
+1026 
-1034 EKAYKIYKKT
+1034 
-1044 GKMPTNIGA
+1044 
-1053 GTAKKAINN
+1053 
-1062 SLGLYNKLIKKH
+1062 
-1074 GFQKLF
+1074 
-1080 DFMTTQH
+1080 
-1087 TVKEVAAFSGKN
+1087 AAFLAGR
-1099 ISGENTKTIVYG
+1099 TK
-1111 SAFLGAK
+1111 
-1118 IGNGFFANLNGH
+1118 
-1130 FEQLT
+1130 
-1135 IDRWL
+1135 
-1140 MRTWG
+1140 
-1145 RWTGTLIETDRI
+1145 
-1157 AANKRLGQLSQLGS
+1157 
-1171 KLTKSE
+1171 
-1177 KEKLS
+1177 
-1182 KIVGVK
+1182 
-1188 LNFDRPLTV
+1188 P
-1197 AKAVSDASTDPDVRE
+1197 
-1212 LINGVGTSKS
+1212 
-1222 LIKKIRSILG
+1222 
-1232 DPRKGSNRVGIGDE
+1232 
-1246 IRKASLSAIGH
+1246 
-1257 LDGQIEIPR
+1257 
-1266 NAKERGQIRS
+1266 
-1276 VFQEALV
+1276 
-1283 ELQKTHPDLTM
+1283 
-1294 ADLQAV
+1294 
-1300 LWYPEKTLYESAKGA
+1300 
-1315 VGVESEY
+1315 
-1322 EEGNA
+1322 
-1327 PDYDNAAITIAR
+1327 
-1339 EAGVSEELIRA
+1339 
-1350 ADAAVDKEL
+1350 
-1359 RAEDSA
+1359 
-1365 RRTGRGV
+1365 
-1372 KRAGKSGVLRQS
+1372 
-1384 AVTTSSH
+1384 SSH
-1391 NVALSAQRIEQIP
+1391 NVAHSAQRIEQIP

-1472 GTIRAWIIFAEQRQV
+1472 GTVRAWIIFAEQRQV

-1508 KIVESTPEFDG
+1508 EIVESTPEFDG
-1519 DAYINSIEDRELDE
+1519 DAYINSIEDRELDA
-1533 LPPVVRD
+1533 LPL
-1540 AVRRWRNGDQDSA
+1540 AVREAVSRWRNGEKDSA

-1558 NSVTKERQR
+1558 DSVNRQRQR
-1567 NIAAWRNYLE
+1567 NIATWRNYLE

-1594 EYLFE
+1594 EYLFG

-1633 KAYSKALLLV
+1633 KAYSNALLLV
-1643 TKDLVKLGDVNNGWR
+1643 TKDLVKLGDANNGWR
-1658 KVPRTSMDSP
+1658 KIPRTSSDSP
-1668 NFNNIVAEVQSI
+1668 NFDKTVAEVQSI
-1680 SSAKWCTRTTHAS
+1680 SSTKWCTRTTHAS
-1693 PYIQRGDFWVYISNG
+1693 IYIQDGDFWVYIHNG
-1708 SPAIAIRFD
+1708 QPAIAIRFS
-1717 GADVAEIQGPANDG
+1717 GETVAEIQGPANNG
-1731 TIPYQYA
+1731 TIPVQYA
-1738 GEVKNLLDSGQLGV
+1738 GEVKNLLDSGELGTLRPSTKLQLD
-1752 LKPKTKMSLETAI
+1752 LAI
-1765 EKANLLEGIKSGSIR
+1765 EKSVMLEEVKKGSVRELTKHAGILLDDGSR
-1780 EQEQAAGVE
+1780 MFESE
-1789 FDYTA
+1789 
-1794 AGQDTV
+1794 
-1800 RVFVNK
+1800 
-1806 NGEIVIWGDC
+1806 NGDVVVWGDC
-1816 KIIGPNKVSRVEGR
+1816 FITAHPSNRVTKII
-1830 LTIQEGES
+1830 
-1838 ARFLTSVRHLK
+1838 
-1849 MDRDSSA
+1849 
-1856 PLITE
+1856 
-1861 VLGDAEFYQDT
+1861 GDAEFLNE
-1872 SAPLLTKIGGNGD
+1872 SAQAPMLTTISGNANIRD
-1885 ILAGAFVPLLE
+1885 GAFLPLLE
-1896 TINGELS
+1896 TIGGS
-1903 AYAESSLPS
+1903 ADLRAYSGSAMDGTSSLTLPS
-1912 LVSVGGNAFI
+1912 LTTIGGGAEI
-1922 AGKASL
+1922 RKGASL
-1928 PLLKTVDGGA
+1928 PK
-1938 NFYRD
+1938 
-1943 SFFPSLTRIGRDA
+1943 LTSIGRYATINAGA
-1956 SFYGNASMPVLEY
+1956 S
-1969 IGGGCTLE
+1969 
-1977 RGANVPMLTTIV
+1977 VPMLTTV
-1989 GHASMRE
+1989 GGNISISKE
-1996 GAIANSL
+1996 LS
-2003 QTIGENAAIYGGVSV
+2003 
-2018 PSLVTIGGVA
+2018 
-2028 TIFEFADVPSLTT
+2028 VPSLTT
-2041 IGEGGTIKAR
+2041 IGGDLNLDMN
-2051 ASVPSLTTVGETLFL
+2051 ASVPSLVTVIGNVNCGSHSFAPKLTTIGGYATLNRFVVLPSLTTVGGSATIHHAREISVTN
-2066 EEDVEVPL
+2066 EDGTELISSVPV
-2074 LATVGNTLFTP
+2074 LATVGGNLFMKLYAIAPMLTSVGGHADIAENASVP
-2085 YDEQSDVVPN
+2085 MLTTINGNADIGKGASAPALTNVVGELVLFAN
-2095 YNKTLYL
+2095 A
-2102 PSLVSVGG
+2102 LVSVLDHVGG
-2110 SVTVSKQ
+2110 SAYIYEGAYAPMLTSVNGDLIVNNRA
-2117 MFTPLLRSIGGEAK
+2117 FTPILTTVGGNVDIFQGSNLPMLTTVNGSVRMENDTTAPMLTTIGRNAVIQSRSSVPMLTTIGGFADISANVSAPK
-2131 LGPGS
+2131 LAVIVGNVSIQEGA
-2136 SLPSLVNVNNLF
+2136 SLPSLTTVGG
-2148 AYSLVLG
+2148 LG
-2155 YKNIESPFIPLLET
+2155 ASISSKAILNPDLQTSVGGNI
-2169 VAGSAYLNYNVSAPS
+2169 AAAR
-2184 LTSIGNYAL
+2184 A
-2193 IGDSVSV
+2193 
-2200 PLLKTIWGNTAIYG
+2200 
-2214 GSDTSNLRIIYGSA
+2214 SNLQELNAILARA
-2228 TIEQGANVSSLIT
+2228 E
-2241 VSGNL
+2241 
-2246 DLSDKAS
+2246 
-2253 APSLV
+2253 
-2258 TVGNNLSMG
+2258 
-2267 YESSAPLLVMV
+2267 
-2278 GGAADMKTNSVF
+2278 
-2290 SSKIRTKINT
+2290 
-2300 LSNGM
+2300 
-2305 SADEIKA
+2305 
-2312 FVNNTLKPTNGTK
+2312 NGTS

-2369 DEMQAK
+2369 DEMQSK

-2384 SSDNTPQIQSLLDDV
+2384 SSDNTPQIQLLLDGV
-2399 HNRMAAAGVIGDAS
+2399 HNRMAAAGVVGNAS

-2424 LAGRVSGSSVIDDTF
+2424 LAGRISGTSVIDNTF

-2444 DMFGERIGGIVR
+2444 DMFGERIGEIVR

-2489 QISNGDT
+2489 QISKGDT

-2520 EESLSQSQN
+2520 EESLNQSQN
-2529 PATFYSAFKNEVKK
+2529 PATFYSALKNQVER
-2543 LNINSANAEGWKQQI
+2543 LNINLANAEGWKQQI
-2558 KGLVAKGAIKQDEV
+2558 KGLVAKGIVKQDEV

-2577 ENWLDIKD
+2577 ENWLDL
-2585 QVQEGKITKEQVD
+2585 QNGKVTKEQVN
-2598 EFLQIEGMRVDVQV
+2598 EFLENNGVRVEIKSSSDKNKLAK
-2612 ETEGVDIGRAAENIE
+2612 AAEFIE
-2627 ETLRNGEVWDIDG
+2627 DSLDAGEAFDDDA
-2640 KSALEEWQKPGIS
+2640 KSALEQWQRPEIS
-2653 EKLKSQYE
+2653 EKTREQLE
-2661 ALLNEKLQEA
+2661 HLLNEKLQEA
-2671 NGVYDDGREVSDYV
+2671 GENRDVSDYV
-2685 KEASNTQY
+2685 ADVQETRY
-2693 HYLQLQRNNSTNYRE
+2693 PEYQLQASSDGNYRE
-2708 VLIMLPEEL
+2708 ILIMLPRHALGKRKVFDKEG
-2717 NISSF
+2717 NVVGISANDP
-2722 YSSHWDGMP
+2722 YQSSHWNDA
-2731 NVVVHIRMSDR
+2731 NIVVHIRVNDR
-2742 IGPNGERILFIE
+2742 LGTNGEKILFIE
-2754 EIQSDWGQEGRS
+2754 EIQSDWAQEGRS
-2766 GGFLTEEISKLRVLI
+2766 AGFSTDENERIRTLV
-2781 REAQYRINFLETSDE
+2781 REAIRRQNILETSAANQE
-2796 SQGILRKAFVAL
+2796 IQRKSYIAM
-2808 NKVRELPFV
+2808 NKVKNLPKV
-2817 DENGTEQT
+2817 GDAGTESLNRDIDLRAT
-2825 NKAANWARVLDHL
+2825 YNDIAR
-2838 VGSDDWRTKYNFT
+2838 SDDWRTKYDLT
-2851 KLTKKDIANLEKE
+2851 GLTKREIKNLEIDR
-2864 KERRVALK
+2864 ERRIALN
-2872 VEQDFIKNSDSST
+2872 VEQDFLLGVYKTN
-2885 AFATAPK
+2885 AMLATVPK
-2892 GPFVEKTSAWVELAL
+2892 SPFVEKTSAWVELAL

-2912 QAVNGKYD
+2912 EAVNGKYD
-2920 KVAFINGNQSA
+2920 KVAFIDGHQSA
-2931 KRYDQIS
+2931 KRYDLSIEIDEIKIRKFVDGSYAYKAYFNGEVAQF
-2938 EVDEIQIRKNAD
+2938 EDKVDEDRIVQ
-2950 GTYNYVARYEGE
+2950 
-2962 SVETEKKV
+2962 
-2970 DAEKIIK
+2970 
-2977 LFGKER
+2977 LFGSEILKTTKESSN
-2983 LDAADAKPMTSVT
+2983 KST
-2996 IRVKDFS
+2996 IFQLKNFS

-3014 SIVPQALSKML
+3014 SVVPQALNKML
-3025 KKLGGDNVGEVGID
+3025 KKLNGDKVEEVSYWLSNKREALI
-3039 TRSPEDNAYYEDL
+3039 TRW
-3052 TEANIMRQQGF
+3052 QGF
-3063 TVTPALSEK
+3063 TVTPNLSEK

-3129 SDPNATAEQKADAD
+3129 SNPNATAEQKADAD

-3260 KAQYQTQ
+3260 KAQHQTQ

-3325 KATQSEEAE
+3325 KQTQSEEAE
-3334 KMSNEPVRRAERF
+3334 KMSNEPVRKAER
-3347 LRTGKMLD
+3347 
-3355 AEGKEVEFL
+3355 FL

-3440 RMLEEHGELTTPEAR
+3440 RMMEEHGELNTPDAR

-3539 KSAYTRHYNK
+3539 KSAYTRHFNK

-3565 EVSNEAM
+3565 KVSDEAM

-3878 GWATVAEDGTMDTSK
+3878 GWATVAEDGTMDTSR
-3893 WDAFIARVT
+3893 WDAFVARVT

-3989 MPSTGTGF
+3989 MPSTGSGF

-4118 GPAYLGNALYSYIA
+4118 SPAYLGNALYSYVA

-4146 FMSNKMENQIF
+4146 FMSNRMKNQIF
-4157 DLQDQMNQLVLNP
+4157 DLQDQMNELVLNP
-4170 NKFQKIQ
+4170 NKFKKIQ

-4189 AFQNMVDIVTW
+4189 AFQNMVDIITW

-4221 REAINRADAAVRLT
+4221 REAINRADAAVRFT

-4433 GKINPTSKADFV
+4433 GKVKPTSKADFV

>member
-1 MNEDNQTS
+1 MNEDNQTG
-9 IGENVSGFAPSQNP
+9 IDETVSGFAPSQNP
-23 RDPVDISKV
+23 RDPIDISKV
-32 QTQIDSTSLVNRI
+32 QTQYDSTSFVNRI
-45 IKRRKDELD
+45 NKRRKDELD

-93 SDAMMIEL
+93 SDAMLIEI
-101 RKLDLGNKSPYLA
+101 RKYDLQNRSPYLA
-114 SKMRDPNFAAISHDD
+114 SRMRDPNFAAKSHDD

-155 RFKGGIKLTAQ
+155 RFKGGMKLTAQ

-183 EFIAAG
+183 EFNAAA

-195 YEEMSSGGG
+195 YEGMSSGGG
-204 AVIGGSAEVL
+204 AVLGGSAEVL
-214 GQLAASGKTIATG
+214 GQVAASGKTIATG

-239 ATAFGVGAIPGAIG
+239 ATALGVGAIPGAIG

-258 AIAGMALDAFIV
+258 AIAGMTLDAFIV

-279 RENGFERETA
+279 RENGFDRETA

-303 EVAGAKIVTAPYRKL
+303 EVAGLKIVTAPYRKL

-336 KMTTEGLLKTAALNY
+336 KMTTGGLLKTAALNY

-363 TQESVNIL
+363 AQESVNIL
-371 VDKFLR
+371 VEKFLR

-406 KTATAMVLIGLPG
+406 KTATAMVGIGLPG
-419 AAAHA
+419 SAVHA
-424 YNEKSKSNGALKV
+424 YNEKSKSNDALKV
-437 QDTISAL
+437 QDTFSAL
-444 IKNGDDSK
+444 MKNGDDSK

-554 GVDAMSVADA
+554 GVNAMSVADA
-564 RRYVEQKNETIA
+564 RRYVEQKNENIA
-576 NTQKKIAEQNKTIE
+576 NTEKKIAEQNKTIE

-645 NPLPKIRPAQA
+645 NPLPKIRPAQV
-656 PTQRADGSFEQASRK
+656 PTQRADGSFEQASRA
-671 DLGLGEQAAN
+671 DLGLGEQAA
-681 ETSQRPTVVAWAKE
+681 P
-695 KFGDR
+695 
-700 TAPDGSTVWQN
+700 APDSGTFDANNPPISSEAI
-711 FTEWFGDSQI
+711 FALM
-721 VDADG
+721 DADG
-726 KPMVVYHGTNEEF
+726 KIYYDINATMHGDLVEKFPDIT
-739 DTFETGRGDMIFVS
+739 DTVIDGGFIVNGKYMMGKSDGGYSALEGTG
-753 PSKELAEG
+753 EQ
-761 FGENIVESYIRST
+761 
-774 KPFNGVKNVKDIK
+774 
-787 DFVKKNYE
+787 
-795 KIKKEI
+795 I
-801 DRETDER
+801 DA
-808 GNLDDLNVHSVKELL
+808 V
-823 SRIEGLDYYVYESSA
+823 
-838 TLRNGIKKLGFDSI
+838 RNFTE
-852 QSDENGEI
+852 Q
-860 AIGIFHPRQIKSAVA
+860 A
-875 NTGAF
+875 NTQGF
-880 STTNFSMLEQSAIA
+880 QESNLSILEQSAIA
-894 ATQRAAISSKLQG
+894 ATQRAAISSELQG

-944 KAAGIDLSV
+944 KAVGIDLSV

-964 MATSDAFAALN
+964 MAISDAFAALN

-989 VRKALRKLA
+989 VKKALRKLA

-1003 ISTDPNAKLAF
+1003 ILTDPNAKLAF
-1014 MWALAVTSNGMK
+1014 MWALAVTSNGMV

-1044 GKMPTNIGA
+1044 GEMPTNIGA

-1062 SLGLYNKLIKKH
+1062 SLGLYNKLIKKY

-1087 TVKEVAAFSGKN
+1087 TVKEVAEFSGKN

-1177 KEKLS
+1177 KEELS

-1197 AKAVSDASTDPDVRE
+1197 AKAVSDASRDPDVRE

-1222 LIKKIRSILG
+1222 LIKKLRSILG

-1339 EAGVSEELIRA
+1339 EAGVPEELIRA

-1365 RRTGRGV
+1365 RRTGRGA

-1414 RQSLIGKFGSVVDRL
+1414 RQSLLGKFGSVVDRL
-1429 VKSGRLVIAS
+1429 VESGRLVIAS

-1472 GTIRAWIIFAEQRQV
+1472 GTVRAWIIFAEQKQI

-1501 AAEKKYK
+1501 AAEKRYK
-1508 KIVESTPEFDG
+1508 EIVESTPEFDG
-1519 DAYINSIEDRELDE
+1519 DAYINSIEDRELDA

-1540 AVRRWRNGDQDSA
+1540 AVRRWRNGDKDSA

-1567 NIAAWRNYLE
+1567 NIATWRNYLE

-1623 VSTGEAPRFD
+1623 VSAGEAPRFD

-1658 KVPRTSMDSP
+1658 KIPRTSMDSP
-1668 NFNNIVAEVQSI
+1668 NFNNVVAEVQSI

-1717 GADVAEIQGPANDG
+1717 GADVAEIQGPANNG

-1752 LKPKTKMSLETAI
+1752 LKPKTKMSLEIAI
-1765 EKANLLEGIKSGSIR
+1765 EKANLLEDIKNGSVR
-1780 EQEQAAGVE
+1780 EEEKAAGVH
-1789 FDYTA
+1789 FDYTE

-1800 RVFVNK
+1800 RIFVNK
-1806 NGEIVIWGDC
+1806 NGEITIWGDC
-1816 KIIGPNKVSRVEGR
+1816 KIVGPNKVSRVEGR

-1838 ARFLTSVRHLK
+1838 ARFLTSVRDLK
-1849 MDRDSSA
+1849 MERDSSA

-1861 VLGDAEFYQDT
+1861 VLGNAEFNQDT
-1872 SAPLLTKIGGNGD
+1872 STPLLTTIGGNAD
-1885 ILAGAFVPLLE
+1885 ILAGAFVPLLK
-1896 TINGELS
+1896 TINGELM
-1903 AYAESSLPS
+1903 AYSESSFPS
-1912 LVSVGGNAFI
+1912 LVSVGGNAFV

-1928 PLLKTVDGGA
+1928 PLLKTVDGIA
-1938 NFYRD
+1938 NFYSE
-1943 SFFPSLTRIGRDA
+1943 SFFPSLTRIGSSA
-1956 SFYGNASMPVLEY
+1956 SFYGNTSMPVLEY
-1969 IGGGCTLE
+1969 VGGSCNLE
-1977 RGANVPMLTTIV
+1977 REANVPMLTTIL
-1989 GHASMRE
+1989 GNASIRE
-1996 GAIANSL
+1996 GTIVNSL
-2003 QTIGENAAIYGGVSV
+2003 QKIGGNAAIYGRVSV

-2028 TIFEFADVPSLTT
+2028 TIFEFADVPSLVT
-2041 IGEGGTIKAR
+2041 IGGGATIKAR

-2066 EEDVEVPL
+2066 EEDVEVPS
-2074 LATVGNTLFTP
+2074 LATIGNTLFTP
-2085 YDEQSDVVPN
+2085 YDEESTEKAN

-2110 SVTVSKQ
+2110 SLTVSKQ
-2117 MFTPLLRSIGGEAK
+2117 MFVPLLRSIGGEAK

-2136 SLPSLVNVNNLF
+2136 SLPSLTNVNDLF
-2148 AYSLVLG
+2148 AYSFEATLFDEDGGVLG
-2155 YKNIESPFIPLLET
+2155 HEALQTPFIPLLET
-2169 VAGSAYLNYNVSAPS
+2169 VAGSAYFNYKVSAPS
-2184 LTSIGNYAL
+2184 LTSIGNYAN
-2193 IGDSVSV
+2193 IADSVSV
-2200 PLLKTIWGNTAIYG
+2200 PLLKSIGGNATIYG
-2214 GSDTSNLRIIYGSA
+2214 ASDTSNLRIVYGS
-2228 TIEQGANVSSLIT
+2228 VSIYDNAKVPLLTT

-2246 DLSDKAS
+2246 DLGDGAS

-2290 SSKIRTKINT
+2290 NSKIRTKINT

-2305 SADEIKA
+2305 SADEMKT
-2312 FVNNTLKPTNGTK
+2312 FVNNIVKPTNGTK

-2384 SSDNTPQIQSLLDDV
+2384 SSDNTPQIQSLLDGV

-2424 LAGRVSGSSVIDDTF
+2424 LAGRVSGSSVIDNTF

-2463 ARMAAGGLEIDMTV
+2463 ARMSASGLEIDMTV

-2489 QISNGDT
+2489 KISKGDT

-2520 EESLSQSQN
+2520 EESLNQSQN
-2529 PATFYSAFKNEVKK
+2529 PATFYSALKNEIKG
-2543 LNINSANAEGWKQQI
+2543 LNINSANADGWKQQV
-2558 KGLVAKGAIKQDEV
+2558 KGLVAKGIVKQDEV

-2577 ENWLDIKD
+2577 ENWLDL
-2585 QVQEGKITKEQVD
+2585 QEGKITKEQVN
-2598 EFLQIEGMRVDVQV
+2598 EFLQVEGMRVDVQV
-2612 ETEGVDIGRAAENIE
+2612 ETEGTDIGRAAENIE

-2671 NGVYDDGREVSDYV
+2671 NGVYDDGREVADYV
-2685 KEASNTQY
+2685 KDASNTKY
-2693 HYLQLQRNNSTNYRE
+2693 HYLQLRRKNATNYRE
-2708 VLIMLPEEL
+2708 VVIMLPEEL

-2722 YSSHWDGMP
+2722 YSSHWDMP

-2742 IGPNGERILFIE
+2742 IGPNGERILLIE

-2766 GGFLTEEISKLRVLI
+2766 GGFLTEEILKQRVLI
-2781 REAQYRINFLETSDE
+2781 KQAEQRLDFLQTSGVSQET
-2796 SQGILRKAFVAL
+2796 IRKAYVAL

-2817 DENGTEQT
+2817 DESGKEQT
-2825 NKAANWARVLDHL
+2825 NKAPNLVLFIDDL
-2838 VGSDDWRTKYNFT
+2838 YTSDDWRTKYSFT
-2851 KLTKKDIANLEKE
+2851 KLTKKNFADLEKE
-2864 KERRVALK
+2864 RERMVAIK
-2872 VEQDFIKNSDSST
+2872 VEQDFIKNSNSSQT
-2885 AFATAPK
+2885 AFATTSK
-2892 GPFVEKTSAWVELAL
+2892 GPFVEKTSAWVELGL

-2920 KVAFINGNQSA
+2920 RVAFINGYQSA

-2938 EVDEIQIRKNAD
+2938 DIDEIQIRKNAD
-2950 GTYNYVARYEGE
+2950 GTYNYIARYEGE
-2962 SVETEKKV
+2962 LIETEKNV

-2983 LDAADAKPMTSVT
+2983 LDIADANPKKSVT
-2996 IRVKDFS
+2996 IQAKGFS

-3014 SIVPQALSKML
+3014 LIVPQVLNKML
-3025 KKLGGDNVGEVGID
+3025 KKLGGDKVGEVGID

-3052 TEANIMRQQGF
+3052 TEADIMRQQGF
-3063 TVTPALSEK
+3063 AVTPALADR
-3072 VSQGLPL
+3072 VNQGLPL

-3129 SDPNATAEQKADAD
+3129 SNPNATAEQKADAD

-3325 KATQSEEAE
+3325 KQTQSEEAE
-3334 KMSNEPVRRAERF
+3334 KMSNEPVRKAERF

-3440 RMLEEHGELTTPEAR
+3440 RMMEEHGELNTPEAR

-3539 KSAYTRHYNK
+3539 KSAYTRHYNQ

-3592 VAAIKASHQQV
+3592 VAAIKASQQQV

-3611 AQSIKDEIET
+3611 AQSIKDEVET
-3621 QIGKFKR
+3621 QIGKFRR

-3697 MLTVDEFRS
+3697 MLTIDEFRS

-3741 ARLDEI
+3741 ARMDEI

-3783 ANATDGANN
+3783 ASATDGANN

-3831 LPVGKIAAPEIN
+3831 LPAGKIAAPEIN

-3878 GWATVAEDGTMDTSK
+3878 GWATVAEDGTMDTSR
-3893 WDAFIARVT
+3893 WDAFVARVT

-4046 KLTRMDSMAIDEM
+4046 KLTRMDAMAIDEM

-4118 GPAYLGNALYSYIA
+4118 SPVYLGNALYSYVA

-4200 TATYNEYLAE
+4200 TATYNEYLAK

-4221 REAINRADAAVRLT
+4221 REAVNRADAAVRLT

-4381 VGVGK
+4381 IGAGK

-4397 ITGQNVKDVA
+4397 ITGKNVKDVA
-4407 TLISVS
+4407 TLISVT

-4433 GKINPTSKADFV
+4433 GAVEPTSKADFV